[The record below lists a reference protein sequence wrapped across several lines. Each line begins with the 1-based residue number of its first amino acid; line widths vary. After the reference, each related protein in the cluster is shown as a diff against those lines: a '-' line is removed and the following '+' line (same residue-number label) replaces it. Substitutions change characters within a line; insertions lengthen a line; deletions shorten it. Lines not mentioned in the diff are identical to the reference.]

1 MESTRADQ
9 LSFAKHFSH
18 AQGWL
23 LLENHAAARRSLA
36 KIPPSHRQRPEVMA
50 LRAAIHMSARAWA
63 KAAPILRKL
72 IKLAP
77 LNPENWVSLAYA
89 VRRAES
95 LTAAEKILQEARV
108 TFPKVAVIWFNLA
121 CYAAQQARW
130 AEVEEWL
137 AEAIRLEPA
146 CEEAARKDPDLTPYW
161 DSLRN
166 RAATNGGKSPTKR

>member
-1 MESTRADQ
+1 M
-9 LSFAKHFSH
+9 SFTKHFAH

-89 VRRAES
+89 VRRADS
-95 LTAAEKILQEARV
+95 LAAAEKILQEARV

-130 AEVEEWL
+130 ADVEEWL

-146 CEEAARKDPDLTPYW
+146 CEEAARKDSDLTPYW
-161 DSLRN
+161 LWRKDHDS
-166 RAATNGGKSPTKR
+166 AHGGKNITKR